1 MTKDVFNQ
9 ERFRAYVAK
18 LWAEQK
24 RFAMTFCLILA
35 GLIFAAELF
44 AVFTCYHVPSY
55 AVDNNMPAEDPI
67 RNGIVVECLLLL
79 FAGGCIAASRM
90 LADGQ
95 QKAGRIHVLTQPVS
109 MFENWLARV
118 LIFVVGY
125 FVAFHAIYYGFELV
139 RVAIF
144 SPVFPQSH
152 ISVQHLFSFAGSSDM
167 FFPALFYS
175 TVAYAFFVSF
185 YTLGCFVFPRRPLLA
200 TTVALFCIGIALL
213 FILLL
218 YADPSEFFMEVMFVW
233 GALLAGCNFWLS
245 YRRLRELEI
254 IDRM

>member
-1 MTKDVFNQ
+1 MERPIWNLILSKPCKEGRRTMTKDVFNQ

-167 FFPALFYS
+167 LDRKS
-175 TVAYAFFVSF
+175 TRLNSSHANISYA
-185 YTLGCFVFPRRPLLA
+185 VFCLK
-200 TTVALFCIGIALL
+200 
-213 FILLL
+213 
-218 YADPSEFFMEVMFVW
+218 
-233 GALLAGCNFWLS
+233 
-245 YRRLRELEI
+245 
-254 IDRM
+254 